1 MVNERAESDCKD
13 CASLNIGEQEDVE
26 LFEDC
31 FHSGL
36 AQNQQI
42 SSTENIFKIKDT
54 ENKAFPLF
62 KGLLKPTQSGPSIRR
77 EEPRTWKAH
86 QL

>member
-1 MVNERAESDCKD
+1 MSALSLITKTVLV
-13 CASLNIGEQEDVE
+13 LNIGEKENVE

-31 FHSGL
+31 FRSSL

-54 ENKAFPLF
+54 ESKAFLLLR
-62 KGLLKPTQSGPSIRR
+62 GLMKPTQSGPSIRT
-77 EEPRTWKAH
+77 EEPRT
-86 QL
+86 

>member
-1 MVNERAESDCKD
+1 MQSLIIKTVLV
-13 CASLNIGEQEDVE
+13 LNIGEKEDVE
-26 LFEDC
+26 IFEDC
-31 FHSGL
+31 FRSSL
-36 AQNQQI
+36 AQNQQR

-62 KGLLKPTQSGPSIRR
+62 KGLMKPTQSGPSTRT
-77 EEPRTWKAH
+77 EELRTWNAH